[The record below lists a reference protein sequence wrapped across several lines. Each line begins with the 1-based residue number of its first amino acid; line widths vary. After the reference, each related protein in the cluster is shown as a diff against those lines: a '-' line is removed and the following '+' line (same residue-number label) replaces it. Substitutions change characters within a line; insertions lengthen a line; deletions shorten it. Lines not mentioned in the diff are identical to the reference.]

1 MSVVNPHVRPAIQID
16 SKQKQF
22 QYEQKQSSVHA
33 ECRLPLDVFVSF
45 NGCKGKSKI
54 KKIITK

>member
-1 MSVVNPHVRPAIQID
+1 MGVVNSHICPAIEID

-22 QYEQKQSSVHA
+22 QYKQEQSSVHA

-45 NGCKGKSKI
+45 NGCKGK
-54 KKIITK
+54 